1 MMMTKNEKSLRT
13 LAMLR
18 YQAERYQ
25 SIGNGSMSQQL
36 NAKIRRLMA
45 ELDSNAAMQH

>member
-1 MMMTKNEKSLRT
+1 MMMNENEKSMRT

-25 SIGNGSMSQQL
+25 SVGNGSMCQRL
-36 NAKIRRLMA
+36 NTEIRRLMNQMS
-45 ELDSNAAMQH
+45 ESSKN